1 MIPVPAPC
9 RANEICQ
16 GSLLNSQCSVRVAY
30 SCKSTP
36 VRTLQQVCLF
46 SYGQTGAGKT
56 HTMQG
61 SASAEGRGI
70 TPRALEQVC
79 PLTVCCAFDNLVRR
93 PMAVKNLV
101 FV

>member
-1 MIPVPAPC
+1 MRSAK
-9 RANEICQ
+9 AA
-16 GSLLNSQCSVRVAY
+16 CSTASAAVRVAY
-30 SCKSTP
+30 SCKSTS

-79 PLTVCCAFDNLVRR
+79 PLTACCAFDNMARR
-93 PMAVKNLV
+93 PMAVKNPI
-101 FV
+101 FVQH

>member
-1 MIPVPAPC
+1 MRSAKT
-9 RANEICQ
+9 A
-16 GSLLNSQCSVRVAY
+16 CSTASAAVRVAC

-36 VRTLQQVCLF
+36 VLTLQQVCLF

-79 PLTVCCAFDNLVRR
+79 RPTVCCAS
-93 PMAVKNLV
+93 AVWLNPR
-101 FV
+101 

>member
-1 MIPVPAPC
+1 MLCKLLPQLKPCTHAPVC
-9 RANEICQ
+9 MVE
-16 GSLLNSQCSVRVAY
+16 
-30 SCKSTP
+30 
-36 VRTLQQVCLF
+36 QVCLF

-79 PLTVCCAFDNLVRR
+79 PLTVRSVSSSCWTRNDNQHLV
-93 PMAVKNLV
+93 VV
-101 FV
+101 SQ